1 MKASHILI
9 PIFLISLTFSCKNKQ
24 ETVTT
29 DKVTHQGILVDSYDS
44 YQESA
49 TVNISEVVLEGNLLK
64 LSFSYSGGCEKHE
77 FTLIGLNAISKSLP
91 PSRPIMLYHNGNGD
105 SCRELISE
113 TMEFNISDFGYKKKE
128 EIKLMLQGYD
138 NPISYTLQ

>member
-9 PIFLISLTFSCKNKQ
+9 PILLISLSFSCKNKQ

-29 DKVTHQGILVDSYDS
+29 DKVTQKGILVDTYDS

-49 TVNISEVVLEGNLLK
+49 TTNISEVVLEGNILK
-64 LSFSYSGGCEKHE
+64 ISFSYSGGCEKHE

-91 PSRPIMLYHNGNGD
+91 PSRAIMLYHNSNGD
-105 SCRELISE
+105 SCRELISD
-113 TMEFNISDFGYKKKE
+113 TKEFNISDFGYKKGE
-128 EIKLMLQGYD
+128 EIKLILQAYES
-138 NPISYTLQ
+138 PIAYTLK